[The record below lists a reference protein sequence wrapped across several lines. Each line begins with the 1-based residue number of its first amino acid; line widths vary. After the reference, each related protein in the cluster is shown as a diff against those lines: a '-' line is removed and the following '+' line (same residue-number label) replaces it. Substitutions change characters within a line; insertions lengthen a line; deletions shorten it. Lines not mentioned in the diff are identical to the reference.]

1 MMKNLLIRLLSSETE
16 NELLEFKRAER
27 QFDKDKLGRYFSAL
41 SNEANLNGFKSAF
54 ILFGINNDKSIHGTE
69 ISEKQLNEYKL
80 EISNHTSPSVNF
92 RQVHRLTTEEGKV
105 IILEIPAAPMGMPV
119 SWKGHYYARN
129 GESLTGLSIE
139 KIERIRNQNQNDWSK
154 GIINEATI
162 SDLDDKAIQLARK
175 QFAEKNPHLKT
186 EISAWDDK
194 IFLNKAKLTIDGK
207 ITRTAI
213 LLLGKAGSDVYLNPA
228 SSKVSWILKDRDG
241 IEKDYQHF
249 FCPLLLEVENVFAKI
264 RNLKY
269 RYMQEGTLFPEEV
282 DQFEP
287 YLIREALNNCIAH
300 QDYRMGGKINI
311 VERED
316 GVLIFANSG
325 SFIPGSVEKVIEADA
340 PETEYRNP
348 FLSNAMVN
356 LNMIDTI
363 GSGIKKM
370 FMIQKNKFFPLP
382 EYEFS
387 NNKVL
392 VSFTGK
398 VLDINYARKLA
409 QMPDLSLHEI
419 MLLDKVQKRKG
430 LNKFEFKTLKSKNLI
445 EGRKPNYYISAS
457 VAGKTGQQ
465 SDYIKLRG
473 IEEDFIVKLIIDY
486 LKEFPYAKKSDL
498 FTLLDN
504 KFPDVLNEEQK
515 QHKLKNILQKMKSN
529 NQIDLNEKRKWF
541 LKK

>member
-1 MMKNLLIRLLSSETE
+1 MKNLLIRLLSSETE